1 MGKKF
6 LLTLLVFVLFP
17 IAIFA
22 QLSARTQLFLEQQKS
37 SVPERDNAPARMRV
51 QTGKVQSE
59 TGETETVQCFIS
71 LKEKSLKEIESEG
84 AVINAKFDDIVL
96 ATVPVDK
103 IEAISKKRCIKQIDI
118 ENPVMLLTDK
128 ARSQNHAEDVQMLS
142 NAAMEAGLLQKYNG
156 KGVVLGI
163 IDDGIEFNHT
173 AFKDANGKSRVKAVY
188 LPNATTAN
196 GGTKRPSTE

>member
-37 SVPERDNAPARMRV
+37 SVPEQDNAPARMRV

-84 AVINAKFDDIVL
+84 AVINAKFDNIVL

-142 NAAMEAGLLQKYNG
+142 DAAMEAGLLQKYNG

-163 IDDGIEFNHT
+163 IDDGIES
-173 AFKDANGKSRVKAVY
+173 ANPG
-188 LPNATTAN
+188 
-196 GGTKRPSTE
+196 

>member
-1 MGKKF
+1 
-6 LLTLLVFVLFP
+6 
-17 IAIFA
+17 
-22 QLSARTQLFLEQQKS
+22 
-37 SVPERDNAPARMRV
+37 MRI

-128 ARSQNHAEDVQMLS
+128 ARSQNPCRGCSDAFQCS
-142 NAAMEAGLLQKYNG
+142 NG
-156 KGVVLGI
+156 
-163 IDDGIEFNHT
+163 
-173 AFKDANGKSRVKAVY
+173 SR
-188 LPNATTAN
+188 T
-196 GGTKRPSTE
+196 STEIQWKRRRAGYH

>member
-17 IAIFA
+17 IAVFA

-37 SVPERDNAPARMRV
+37 IVPERDNAPARMRI

-103 IEAISKKRCIKQIDI
+103 IEAISKKRFH
-118 ENPVMLLTDK
+118 NLNLYLLFFVLNLNYIFESWYFFC
-128 ARSQNHAEDVQMLS
+128 RC
-142 NAAMEAGLLQKYNG
+142 LL
-156 KGVVLGI
+156 
-163 IDDGIEFNHT
+163 
-173 AFKDANGKSRVKAVY
+173 
-188 LPNATTAN
+188 
-196 GGTKRPSTE
+196 